1 MAETDERLTAIK
13 DLIAR
18 AEGYLSDAEFREDQE
33 SRVTRYFQAM
43 NSSLLA
49 LTAQNQLIIEL
60 LSKQQSYGGPPG
72 A

>member
-1 MAETDERLTAIK
+1 MAETDERLTRIT

-43 NSSLLA
+43 NSTLLA
-49 LTAQNQLIIEL
+49 VAAQNQLIIEL
-60 LSKQQSYGGPPG
+60 LTKQQSYGGPPG
-72 A
+72 T